1 MLQNEAFP
9 GCLLAVYSESVLGDT
24 VSVSVM
30 QVGDEELTLIP
41 LVTWTD

>member
-9 GCLLAVYSESVLGDT
+9 GCLLAVYSESVLGST
-24 VSVSVM
+24 VSVM